1 MEWCDQIPAFSIDPS
16 DPCDDIIREQP
27 LIPVQPTLSTY
38 VRPSGASITAGGRA
52 QAITYDGLE
61 EDAIAGGARGAFSPT
76 FSTFSSA
83 ASSSSSS
90 RDSAAKKRQRD
101 EKDAARAEK
110 DAAKAAAKEAAKEAA
125 REAAAKEAAA
135 KEAAAKEAAKDSTK

>member
-76 FSTFSSA
+76 FTSA

-125 REAAAKEAAA
+125 REASMREAAA

>member
-1 MEWCDQIPAFSIDPS
+1 MEWHHQIPAYSADPS
-16 DPCDDIIREQP
+16 DPCDNIIRAPALPPLQP
-27 LIPVQPTLSTY
+27 ITAAY
-38 VRPSGASITAGGRA
+38 VRPSGALINAGGRA

-76 FSTFSSA
+76 FSSA

-101 EKDAARAEK
+101 QKDAARAEK

>member
-38 VRPSGASITAGGRA
+38 VRPSGATITAGGRA

-76 FSTFSSA
+76 FTPA

-101 EKDAARAEK
+101 EKDAA
-110 DAAKAAAKEAAKEAA
+110 KAAAKEAAKEAA
-125 REAAAKEAAA
+125 REAAAREAAA

>member
-76 FSTFSSA
+76 FTS
-83 ASSSSSS
+83 ASSTSSSS

-125 REAAAKEAAA
+125 REASMREAAA

>member
-27 LIPVQPTLSTY
+27 LISVQPTLSTY
-38 VRPSGASITAGGRA
+38 VRPSGASITAGGRV

-76 FSTFSSA
+76 FTPA

-125 REAAAKEAAA
+125 REAAAREAAA

>member
-1 MEWCDQIPAFSIDPS
+1 MEWCDQIPAFSI

-38 VRPSGASITAGGRA
+38 VRPSGATITAGGRA

-61 EDAIAGGARGAFSPT
+61 EDAIVSGARGAFSPT
-76 FSTFSSA
+76 FTSA

-110 DAAKAAAKEAAKEAA
+110 DAAKAAAKEAAKE
-125 REAAAKEAAA
+125 
-135 KEAAAKEAAKDSTK
+135 STKVPN

>member
-38 VRPSGASITAGGRA
+38 VRPSGATITAGGRA

-61 EDAIAGGARGAFSPT
+61 EDAIAGGARSAFSPT
-76 FSTFSSA
+76 FTPA

-125 REAAAKEAAA
+125 REASMREAAA

>member
-1 MEWCDQIPAFSIDPS
+1 MAAHPQVSLS
-16 DPCDDIIREQP
+16 DARDMVDYILSLNDTKKASQP
-27 LIPVQPTLSTY
+27 ITAAY
-38 VRPSGASITAGGRA
+38 VRPSGALINAGGRA

-76 FSTFSSA
+76 FTSA
-83 ASSSSSS
+83 SSSSSSS

-125 REAAAKEAAA
+125 REASMREAAA